1 MVNNN
6 FVHLHQHSVYSFL
19 DGYNKIENLT
29 ARVKELGQTATA
41 LTDHNNLAGIP
52 LFLEECERNNIKPLL
67 GVESYFTPDITQA
80 SLTAEERKKQAEKL
94 RIFKIV

>member
-41 LTDHNNLAGIP
+41 LTDHNNLEGIP
-52 LFLEECERNNIKPLL
+52 VFLDE
-67 GVESYFTPDITQA
+67 
-80 SLTAEERKKQAEKL
+80 
-94 RIFKIV
+94 